1 MDTDYDLDMA
11 SDFWKKEEWRDSREE
26 MRKME
31 EEMKRMAQEMERTVE
46 EKRKAKSEISKFES
60 ENRNLGNYIVRLEKR
75 VESARKEKDNRKR
88 GRDILREKQCVG
100 VVNSYALDG
109 FEEL

>member
-26 MRKME
+26 KRKME